1 MNNLEPIDILEPG
14 GRRRPDLYAD
24 NPLPVL
30 QFPAGKEGEPGG
42 LPNLLKEEEKEED
55 EEEKKEDDDKEEEM
69 EGKQRD
75 DEDMQDS
82 LMVEEG
88 MIVKYL
94 LVLFA
99 TCVLALQLL
108 LQGSF
113 HQEKVKQPHC
123 RDTQRPNIM
132 IYLEPPGAPDHLP
145 LATLP
150 CLLEQCNPCGKNF

>member
-1 MNNLEPIDILEPG
+1 MPF
-14 GRRRPDLYAD
+14 
-24 NPLPVL
+24 L
-30 QFPAGKEGEPGG
+30 QVPEGEEGG
-42 LPNLLKEEEKEED
+42 PIGISNLLKEENKEED

-123 RDTQRPNIM
+123 RYAQKPAIM
-132 IYLEPPGAPDHLP
+132 
-145 LATLP
+145 
-150 CLLEQCNPCGKNF
+150 N